1 MSDPVDA
8 AVVLLAESGDRIA
21 TSDPD
26 DIRRLADAAAR
37 LVTLNA
43 V

>member
-1 MSDPVDA
+1 MSDPIDA
-8 AVVLLAESGDRIA
+8 AVVLLAESADRIA
-21 TSDPD
+21 TSAPD

-37 LVTLNA
+37 PVTLIA